1 MHSGKCLILG
11 IAIYRFDDYKN
22 AGIPIL
28 PVARSILR
36 TKIESLIYI
45 VLFSIA
51 MNALF
56 IYGYTNWLYL
66 VILNLLCIYWF
77 YIGLIG
83 LKAENDQLWAKRFF
97 LFSVTL
103 ITIVSLSFSF
113 TSVSPAP
120 HFPIF

>member
-1 MHSGKCLILG
+1 
-11 IAIYRFDDYKN
+11 
-22 AGIPIL
+22 
-28 PVARSILR
+28 
-36 TKIESLIYI
+36 
-45 VLFSIA
+45 
-51 MNALF
+51 
-56 IYGYTNWLYL
+56 L

-120 HFPIF
+120 HFPVF